1 MVRARYVVLVLVTSL
16 VFARPVVAESSC
28 LYIDSHGVISQ
39 ARSLTSIPSEY
50 RGRAVCKD
58 VSPDE
63 IVNPQELKLGGDAR
77 SATFGT
83 ELGPVTMRWSRS
95 IERCFTSAPS
105 RAVGDAI
112 KAVNRVLKG
121 GRFTADIKRA
131 RREWSLAF
139 TDKATA
145 FAQFPVALTLGQH
158 PGFMIPPSQIYIIT
172 DFITPDCGG
181 SGVADELLAQVL
193 LHEMGH
199 VVEYLLL
206 GESQTLYDR
215 ERSEGFAS
223 WFEQYAAEESSVIP
237 SGSVKRYYDE
247 LARDALKNG
256 ASAFQGTAADY
267 ARASLPFQAVVRKK
281 GIATLMD
288 VYKRIREEHLTW
300 LEAITAATGWNKA
313 TLEREIRGVV
323 SSGR

>member
-1 MVRARYVVLVLVTSL
+1 MARARYAVLAILATLVS
-16 VFARPVVAESSC
+16 ARPVAADSSC
-28 LYIDSHGVISQ
+28 LYIDAHGVISQ
-39 ARSLTSIPSEY
+39 ARSLTSVPSEY

-63 IVNPQELKLGGDAR
+63 IANPKDLKLGGDAR

-95 IERCFTSAPS
+95 IERCFASAPS

-181 SGVADELLAQVL
+181 SRVADELLAQVL

-237 SGSVKRYYDE
+237 SGAVKRYYDE
-247 LARDALKNG
+247 LARDALKSG
-256 ASAFQGTAADY
+256 ASPFQGTAADY

-288 VYKRIREEHLTW
+288 VYKRIREEHLSW
-300 LEAITAATGWNKA
+300 LEAIAAATGWNKA
-313 TLEREIRGVV
+313 TLEREIRGIV